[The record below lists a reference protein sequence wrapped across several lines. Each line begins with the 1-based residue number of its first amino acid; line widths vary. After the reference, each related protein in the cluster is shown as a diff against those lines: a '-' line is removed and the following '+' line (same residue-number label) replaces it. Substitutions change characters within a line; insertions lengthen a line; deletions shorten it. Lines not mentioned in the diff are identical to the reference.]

1 MGKMLVPLALLL
13 LLFIWLSGPRQ
24 PTSPVLLNQTPV
36 RIAVS
41 TSLLSAPVIIA
52 DKLELFAR
60 EGVYVVLQPLQG
72 GDLCFEA
79 LLNHRADLAT
89 SSESVVMFNS
99 FERTDFTVLAS
110 FAESDNDIKL
120 LTLSQSGITTPAQLD
135 GKRVGVVA
143 GSASEYFLDTILNI
157 AGHPALAPVRM
168 DIRPSGLAP
177 ALLAGDV
184 DAISVWEPYG
194 FQLLKHQPGKISEF
208 PSRGLYSLSFNLI
221 SRKADNQAYYE
232 HHVRILKAL
241 KLASEFIVLHPQEAR
256 QLVAEYLHLPTEE
269 VAALWPDYLFR
280 LSLGNSLLS
289 NLQSQARWA
298 MASGTIEAQQ
308 LPDFRSVVDPTA
320 LDQIQHMSL
329 VEQK

>member
-1 MGKMLVPLALLL
+1 MEGSNHYGKDASAFGSAATLVYLAQRAQATNL
-13 LLFIWLSGPRQ
+13 
-24 PTSPVLLNQTPV
+24 PVLLNQTPV

-79 LLNHRADLAT
+79 LLYHRADLAT

-157 AGHPALAPVRM
+157 AGHPALAPVRV

-208 PSRGLYSLSFNLI
+208 PSRGYIAFLSI
-221 SRKADNQAYYE
+221 S
-232 HHVRILKAL
+232 
-241 KLASEFIVLHPQEAR
+241 
-256 QLVAEYLHLPTEE
+256 
-269 VAALWPDYLFR
+269 
-280 LSLGNSLLS
+280 
-289 NLQSQARWA
+289 
-298 MASGTIEAQQ
+298 
-308 LPDFRSVVDPTA
+308 SVVRPTTKHTTS
-320 LDQIQHMSL
+320 IMCGSSRR
-329 VEQK
+329 